1 MRRAILSL
9 CLFLCVLCTASAASA
24 TAQDGARGPAHILL
38 VHSYHPQYV
47 WSRHISDGVRQALQG
62 SKATLE
68 TVYLDAKRDPDP
80 ERLRA
85 RAMAIFA
92 RIEAEKP
99 QVVIAA
105 DDAAQEYLVA
115 PYLKGRAAPQVI
127 FCGVNAPLAHYGFP
141 AANVSGVRALWH
153 FREGFALLKRI
164 DPKLRRVAVLFDDS
178 ETGGYLLND
187 LREDAKAGPFA
198 LKLIGAETIHTF
210 QQWQHRVEYYQR
222 RADALAFGLYHS
234 LVDETTGQVVPAET
248 VIAWSNA
255 ANRLPTLGFADF
267 AKEHGMLCGVL
278 GSGLEQGQLAGTMA
292 RQVLERGVNACA
304 LPVRRNQ
311 KGEVLVNLKTAQRL
325 GIDIPYAIIDAAGFV
340 IK

>member
-1 MRRAILSL
+1 
-9 CLFLCVLCTASAASA
+9 
-24 TAQDGARGPAHILL
+24 
-38 VHSYHPQYV
+38 
-47 WSRHISDGVRQALQG
+47 VRQALQG
-62 SKATLE
+62 AKATLE
-68 TVYLDAKRDPDP
+68 IVYLDAKRDPDP

-85 RAMAIFA
+85 RAKALFE
-92 RIEAEKP
+92 RIVTEKP

-141 AANVSGVRALWH
+141 AANVSGVRERWH
-153 FREGFALLKRI
+153 FGEGFALLKRI
-164 DPKLRRVAVLFDDS
+164 DPKLRSVAVLFDDS

-187 LREDAKAGPFA
+187 LREDAQAGPFA
-198 LKLIGAETIHTF
+198 LKLVGAEAIHTF
-210 QQWQHRVEYYQR
+210 QQWQRRVEYYQR

-278 GSGLEQGQLAGTMA
+278 GAGKEQGLLAGAMA
-292 RQVLERGVNACA
+292 RQVLERGVKAGA